1 MQINRYYHYIFY
13 SCQIPC
19 PAEKANFLSKLTF
32 WWFTRY
38 AFTFHYVHCFI
49 FPKLSLFVDYSSG
62 AEYTLPSN
70 SSIFLKRKVVGWLP
84 IQFLTRRAGLNLRG
98 CVSPRFARFS
108 GETRISSRRLVF
120 KDSFHLVL

>member
-1 MQINRYYHYIFY
+1 MPLLSTMFIVSYFQN
-13 SCQIPC
+13 CQG
-19 PAEKANFLSKLTF
+19 
-32 WWFTRY
+32 
-38 AFTFHYVHCFI
+38 
-49 FPKLSLFVDYSSG
+49 LFVNYSSG